1 MRYTALTLHLRGT
14 RGDPSGEASRT
25 LRNPLQHRRG
35 RDGRGVSR
43 PRYASRPHESAHLFE
58 IGQQDGIDHLVM
70 EYPEGETLAR
80 RLLNASLAL
89 EQGSQYAI
97 EIADAHRKGL
107 THRDLK
113 PGDIMLTKTGTKLLD
128 FNLAKLEQEVLFL
141 TPVIL

>member
-1 MRYTALTLHLRGT
+1 MRYAALTLHLRGT
-14 RGDPSGEASRT
+14 RDDPSEEAPRT
-25 LRNPLQHRRG
+25 LRNPLQRRRR

-80 RLLNASLAL
+80 RLLNAPLPL
-89 EQGSQYAI
+89 EQGLQYAI

-113 PGDIMLTKTGTKLLD
+113 PGNIMLTEMGTKLLRFD
-128 FNLAKLEQEVLFL
+128 LAKLKQEARFFN
-141 TPVIL
+141 